1 MKMLSTT
8 VPCIGLLQELIDSL
22 QELFTTICLESF
34 FLSVALGCNP
44 DISLSLHNDSKRVV
58 DHVI

>member
-34 FLSVALGCNP
+34 FLSVALGCNRWLASRYF
-44 DISLSLHNDSKRVV
+44 IKSAQR
-58 DHVI
+58 